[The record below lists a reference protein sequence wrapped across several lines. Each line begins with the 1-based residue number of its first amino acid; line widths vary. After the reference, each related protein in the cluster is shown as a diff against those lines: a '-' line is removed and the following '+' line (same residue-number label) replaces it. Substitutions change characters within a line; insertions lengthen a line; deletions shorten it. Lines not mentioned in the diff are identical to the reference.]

1 MERTIDPWENE
12 EFTNFLNDINKL
24 ATEKYGWNVDGYHF
38 ETNEL
43 LELILQ
49 PAIGSDSLNRKF

>member
-1 MERTIDPWENE
+1 MANKNPWESE
-12 EFTNFLNDINKL
+12 EFTDFINEINEL

-38 ETNEL
+38 ETNDL